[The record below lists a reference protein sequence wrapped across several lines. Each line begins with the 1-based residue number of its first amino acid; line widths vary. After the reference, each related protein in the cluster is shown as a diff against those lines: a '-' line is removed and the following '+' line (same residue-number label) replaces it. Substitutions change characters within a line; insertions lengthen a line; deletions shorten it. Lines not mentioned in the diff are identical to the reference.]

1 MTMNDNPLNS
11 LILPIL
17 IRPILLQLEKR
28 DVVASQTLRNALTK
42 AEQTNPGLTYELVK
56 GIIQKGNLNVNMYE
70 SILRLQGAQQQQS
83 QSISSDSSDLIEYRL
98 NRTEDAF
105 QELNKK
111 SAALKRILSRIPDEI
126 TDRRTFLETIKE
138 IASAI
143 KKLLDAVNEV
153 VSFIPGISGK
163 QAVEQR
169 KKEFVKY
176 SKKFSTTL
184 KEYFKEGQADAVFV
198 SALFLVHVT
207 NQIMITVKSKCE

>member
-1 MTMNDNPLNS
+1 MWW
-11 LILPIL
+11 IA
-17 IRPILLQLEKR
+17 
-28 DVVASQTLRNALTK
+28 V
-42 AEQTNPGLTYELVK
+42 
-56 GIIQKGNLNVNMYE
+56 
-70 SILRLQGAQQQQS
+70 
-83 QSISSDSSDLIEYRL
+83 IEYRL

-111 SAALKRILSRIPDEI
+111 SASLKRILSRIPDEI
-126 TDRRTFLETIKE
+126 SDRKTFLETIKYVCRHSTAKPILLNLFFFSRRE

-153 VSFIPGISGK
+153 VGFIPGTSGK

-184 KEYFKEGQADAVFV
+184 KEYFKEGQ
-198 SALFLVHVT
+198 
-207 NQIMITVKSKCE
+207 